1 MKYLRILFVAMVSCF
16 AVQANAQCIGE
27 EDAKK
32 IEFAVEQISRICP
45 TSIWDGWTFQQIVYD
60 REMNALCLVIQP
72 SGWRSMGE
80 DVTQEEMEAR
90 SRWVVENLKSGYEDA
105 VANKRCDGDGDFMLY
120 LSLGTLLHNLA
131 QTDTKLVVAL
141 LKPFPECLL
150 YSKKPVVVESKE
162 IERMFGK
169 E

>member
-1 MKYLRILFVAMVSCF
+1 MVSCF

-45 TSIWDGWTFQQIVYD
+45 TSIWDSWTFQQIVYD
-60 REMNALCLVIQP
+60 REMNALCMVIQP
-72 SGWRSMGE
+72 IGWKSMGE

-90 SRWVVENLKSGYEDA
+90 SRWVVENLKLGYEDA

-150 YSKKPVVVESKE
+150 YSKQPVVVESKE